1 MSGLQIVFL
10 IVAVVT
16 LFSGVMV
23 VASRKMMHSALW
35 LILTLLGVA
44 ILFATLQAG
53 FFAIVQV
60 LVYIGA
66 ISILI
71 IFTLMLTRRVMDE
84 EHPQVIKGW
93 WLPAVMAVILFGLI
107 AGFLATWKDFQ
118 VMLNELPADV
128 ENLAAFGA
136 ALVNPAGYVI
146 PFEVA
151 SVLLLA
157 ALVGAIYIAAERKE
171 KVG

>member
-1 MSGLQIVFL
+1 MSGLQVVFL
-10 IVAVVT
+10 IVAIVT
-16 LFSGVMV
+16 LFSGLMV

-35 LILTLLGVA
+35 LILSLLGVA
-44 ILFATLQAG
+44 ILFGTLQAG
-53 FFAIVQV
+53 FFAIVQI

-71 IFTLMLTRRVMDE
+71 IFTLMLTRRVMDDD
-84 EHPQVIKGW
+84 HPGVIKGW
-93 WLPAVMAVILFGLI
+93 WLPALMAVILFGLL
-107 AGFLATWKDFQ
+107 AGFMATWDNFQ
-118 VMLNELPADV
+118 AMLNELPANP
-128 ENLAAFGA
+128 ENLAGFGA
-136 ALVNPAGYVI
+136 ALVDPAGYVI

-171 KVG
+171 KAG

>member
-1 MSGLQIVFL
+1 MSGLQVVFL
-10 IVAVVT
+10 IVAAVT
-16 LFSGVMV
+16 LFSGLMV

-35 LILTLLGVA
+35 LILSLLGVA
-44 ILFATLQAG
+44 ILFGTLQAG
-53 FFAIVQV
+53 FFAIVQI

-71 IFTLMLTRRVMDE
+71 IFTLMLTRRVMDDD
-84 EHPQVIKGW
+84 HPGVIKGW
-93 WLPAVMAVILFGLI
+93 WLPALMAVILFGLL
-107 AGFLATWKDFQ
+107 AGFLATWDNFQ
-118 VMLNELPADV
+118 AMLNELPANA
-128 ENLAAFGA
+128 ENLAGFGA
-136 ALVNPAGYVI
+136 ALVDPAGYVI

-171 KVG
+171 KAR